1 LQRVTTVRSSQY
13 MAELMCSKTL
23 YQDGIE
29 IILDPDA
36 LTLVDRYPTDDT
48 DTDLDD
54 RPPTPTQQR
63 QVCFKVKPR

>member
-1 LQRVTTVRSSQY
+1 MLYIIITKPFT
-13 MAELMCSKTL
+13 KT
-23 YQDGIE
+23 D
-29 IILDPDA
+29 

-63 QVCFKVKPR
+63 QVCFKVKAR